1 MVNVKS
7 SVKKNYKAAES
18 LMLSV
23 TKANLCSAFMPW
35 SGIKSL
41 HGNPTKISIPV
52 KDAPLE
58 EWQSFF
64 TVKLRAFVKEYVMV
78 EFDSEKVVK
87 SGIIQSA
94 AAKTSDTLDVV
105 PHLSKCTENTLFEPG
120 EIMNLNS

>member
-1 MVNVKS
+1 MRQNFGMVNVKS
-7 SVKKNYKAAES
+7 SMKKNYKAAES
-18 LMLSV
+18 LMSSV

-58 EWQSFF
+58 EWQ
-64 TVKLRAFVKEYVMV
+64 
-78 EFDSEKVVK
+78 KVVK

-94 AAKTSDTLDVV
+94 AAKTSDTPDVV
-105 PHLSKCTENTLFEPG
+105 PDRSKCTENTLFEPG